1 MLLHLTPRSEAAL
14 RKSLSA
20 AQVSSGVES
29 EKRGQ
34 SFEESGMIIGMPR
47 EIKKEE
53 YRVAMTPEG
62 ISELKKDGHAILVE
76 TGAGEGSGFSDD

>member
-1 MLLHLTPRSEAAL
+1 
-14 RKSLSA
+14 
-20 AQVSSGVES
+20 
-29 EKRGQ
+29 
-34 SFEESGMIIGMPR
+34 MIIGMPR